1 MIMNGLMSIKCTLC
15 GKEVSADRALYRLN
29 GIFCSVYCSEHCK
42 KTAITYRP
50 PVVKQVTETAVEAE
64 KPKENTTVNTQEA
77 PIEGRSEVNAVEKK
91 TEAQEAK
98 VNLKETEQP
107 TGKKKS
113 TRKKKTISEK

>member
-29 GIFCSVYCSEHCK
+29 GIFCSVYCAEHCK
-42 KTAITYRP
+42 KTAIAHRP
-50 PVVKQVTETAVEAE
+50 TVVKQVTETAVESE
-64 KPKENTTVNTQEA
+64 KPKEDTTVNTQEA
-77 PIEGRSEVNAVEKK
+77 QIEGRSEVKAVEKK
-91 TEAQEAK
+91 TEAQEVK

-107 TGKKKS
+107 TVKKKS